1 MRFPDWYPIALIAVS
16 SLTALWAIVQMA
28 FHFQKRKLD
37 LRKLKAETLKAELE
51 VERAKIEVINA
62 GTNLRRGLYDIER
75 SKMSLLESQNKLA
88 DKWGIP
94 AGAIRSEIFL
104 DHPANDVR
112 NLTRKL
118 LDSDSE

>member
-1 MRFPDWYPIALIAVS
+1 MRFPEWYPIALIAVS
-16 SLTALWAIVQMA
+16 SLTAFWAIVQMV

-51 VERAKIEVINA
+51 VERARIEVINA

-94 AGAIRSEIFL
+94 PGTIRSEIFL

-112 NLTRKL
+112 SLTKRL
-118 LDSDSE
+118 LDSESE